1 MVERRAGRSGAG
13 GTGGTR
19 EARQVQ
25 GPGDIHRL
33 REEIARLDAILG
45 ERTRFLEGHRQWL
58 RERVAARVGRLRPLR
73 RLSAEQIREWLGG
86 RSLAGVDG
94 SCNLVGG
101 PYPHYV
107 AVMAAV
113 ARTTRGEE
121 VWAWQV
127 WSPLDRG
134 ERLGEEA
141 DEMARRR
148 ALSALEAR
156 VAAEALER
164 YSPRLL
170 LVDGPLVR
178 LRIEAEREWENLF
191 AQARRQGTLPVGVIE
206 SVGTSVVASL
216 LGDDLPP
223 PWRGAFDRELLWGLL
238 EPGEMLT
245 VEHPHRPGLRTC
257 FMRASQDPAPTGLD
271 FPALV
276 PADENLEMVADVL
289 YTLTPRGGR
298 GIPLWVDLVDARV
311 RIEDHVV
318 RALVESGISRENW
331 LRFLASRRERR
342 PY

>member
-1 MVERRAGRSGAG
+1 VEENPGAVG
-13 GTGGTR
+13 GTG
-19 EARQVQ
+19 EVRQVH
-25 GPGDIHRL
+25 GPDDIHRL
-33 REEIARLDAILG
+33 GEEIARLDTVLG
-45 ERTRFLEGHRQWL
+45 ERARFLAARRQWL
-58 RERVAARVGRLRPLR
+58 RERIAARVGRLRTLR
-73 RLSAEQIREWLGG
+73 CLSADQVREWLEG

-127 WSPLDRG
+127 WSPLDRE

-156 VAAEALER
+156 VAAQALER

-178 LRIEAEREWENLF
+178 LRIEAEQEWEELF
-191 AQARRQGTLPVGVIE
+191 SRARRQGTLPVGVIE
-206 SVGTSVVASL
+206 SVGTSLVASL
-216 LGDDLPP
+216 LGEDLPP
-223 PWRGAFDRELLWGLL
+223 SWRGAFDRELLWGLL

-257 FMRASQDPAPTGLD
+257 FMRAGQDPAPTGLD
-271 FPALV
+271 FPAMV
-276 PADENLEMVADVL
+276 PADENLETVADVL

-298 GIPLWVDLVDARV
+298 GIPLWIDLVDARV
-311 RIEDHVV
+311 RLEDHVV